1 MPFAVFDIE
10 TRIDKRLLNQVF
22 FAGEELDE
30 EEAYRRFQEQSR
42 NDFPPLTLHVPIS
55 IAVGNVGDDRVLRRV
70 ESLALADYSEEN
82 LAREFWTRA
91 ERFKGCLVSFNG
103 RRFDLPVM
111 ELAALRYG
119 IAAPTY
125 FSTDDSARSRY
136 APERHLD
143 LYDYL
148 ANYGAGG
155 LRGGMDLLAK
165 LIGLPGKATMRGAM
179 VQDYY
184 ETGRLDE
191 IHRYCRADVVQT
203 YFLFLRVDLM
213 RGRISAAEY
222 DAAYHASER
231 FLTELGLT
239 LAADGGPVHQP
250 HPGAERADSEGDRE
264 R

>member
-22 FAGEELDE
+22 YAGEGLDD
-30 EEAYRRFQEQSR
+30 EEAYRRFQEQSH

-55 IAVGNVGDDRVLRRV
+55 IGVGNVSDDHVLRRI
-70 ESLALADYSEEN
+70 ENIALAEYSEEN

-111 ELAALRYG
+111 ELAALRHG
-119 IAAPTY
+119 IAAPAY
-125 FSTDDSARSRY
+125 FGSDDSPRSRY

-165 LIGLPGKATMRGAM
+165 LIGLPGKMAMHGAM

-203 YFLFLRVDLM
+203 YFLFLRVELM

-222 DAAYHASER
+222 DASYRAAAP
-231 FLTELGLT
+231 FLEQLGPE
-239 LAADGGPVHQP
+239 LAACGEPACQP
-250 HPGAERADSEGDRE
+250 HPAAAPVNGEGGRE